1 LYPVN
6 THEVVDYLTVVKTPM
21 DFTTMKNKKY
31 STLKEFKEDFIL
43 VCENAK
49 AYNEPFTIYHKEA
62 ERIQEI
68 GLEMI
73 NESKKVEILPEPEE
87 DEESQNEFED
97 EDEFG
102 DERDGTSEKRGGGAN
117 RRGDKSK
124 SKKEIGQRL
133 SFGISTQ
140 KKIPNYTRFE
150 ISKIPS
156 IVKKFSES
164 IQELSENEFLNM
176 QNCTIDEL
184 YLQLNDQQKTSI
196 DTTSEEKYVSSL
208 SNFVESITNQSKNLS
223 NVLQKYGLTNGKEIN
238 LDVSKFLSLEIKNSE
253 IIKDIEN
260 VEGDFDLTLEVK
272 KYLE

>member
-1 LYPVN
+1 VN

-31 STLKEFKEDFIL
+31 STLKEFKQDFLL

-49 AYNEPFTIYHKEA
+49 TYNEPFTIYHKEA
-62 ERIQEI
+62 DRIQEI

-102 DERDGTSEKRGGGAN
+102 DERDGTSERRGGASGSS
-117 RRGDKSK
+117 RRDKSK
-124 SKKEIGQRL
+124 SKKEVGQRL

-164 IQELSENEFLNM
+164 IQELSEKEFLNM

-184 YLQLNDQQKTSI
+184 FLQLNDQQKT
-196 DTTSEEKYVSSL
+196 TEEKYVSSL
-208 SNFVESITNQSKNLS
+208 SNFVESINQSKNVS
-223 NVLQKYGLTNGKEIN
+223 SVLQKYGLTNGKDIN
-238 LDVSKFLSLEIKNSE
+238 LDVSKFLSLEIKNNE

-260 VEGDFDLTLEVK
+260 VDGDFDLTLEVK